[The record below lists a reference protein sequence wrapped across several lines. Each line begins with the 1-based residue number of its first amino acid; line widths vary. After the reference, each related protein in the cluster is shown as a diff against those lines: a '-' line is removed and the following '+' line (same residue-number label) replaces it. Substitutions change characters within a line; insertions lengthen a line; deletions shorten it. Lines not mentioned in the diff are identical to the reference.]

1 MLVNLATLTPTMRGA
16 LRRLVA
22 EITEHDGI
30 SPINESASLGIDGLR
45 DADFFFLGRRSDP
58 HGFVVCDE
66 RESTLQVGVH
76 PQHRRQGDATELL
89 AEALRSY
96 PTFSAWAF
104 GTLPGAPEL
113 ARRVGLVPTR
123 ELLRMER
130 GLSTQAGR
138 SAPELARRVGLV
150 PTRELLRMER
160 DLPVPGDDAATGYE
174 IGPFM
179 SADREQVVAVNAAAF
194 AHHPEQGRLTVEEFD
209 QLAAQDWFDPGG
221 LFVAHAADG
230 EVAGFHW
237 TKRHGGGLGEV
248 YVIAVAPGHEG
259 KGLGRALLDRG
270 LDHLAAV
277 GDTRVQLY
285 VEASE
290 QRVVRLYRNAG
301 FDIAQTDTSYQAP
314 REVP

>member
-1 MLVNLATLTPTMRGA
+1 VLVNLATLTPTMQSA

-45 DADFFFLGRRSDP
+45 DADFFFMGRRSDP

-66 RESTLQVGVH
+66 RESTLQVGVR
-76 PQHRRQGDATELL
+76 PQHRREGHATELL
-89 AEALRSY
+89 TEALRSY
-96 PTFSAWAF
+96 PTFSVWAF

-113 ARRVGLVPTR
+113 ARRVGL
-123 ELLRMER
+123 
-130 GLSTQAGR
+130 
-138 SAPELARRVGLV
+138 API
-150 PTRELLRMER
+150 RELLRMER
-160 DLPVPGDDAATGYE
+160 DLPVPGDDAAAGYE

-179 SADREQVVAVNAAAF
+179 TADREQVVAVNAAAF
-194 AHHPEQGRLTVEEFD
+194 AHHPEQGRLTVAEFD
-209 QLAAQDWFDPGG
+209 QLTAQDWFDPDG

-248 YVIAVAPGHEG
+248 YVLAVAPGHEG
-259 KGLGRALLDRG
+259 KGLGRALLSRG
-270 LDHLAAV
+270 LRHLAAV

-285 VEASE
+285 VEAAE

-301 FDIAQTDTSYQAP
+301 FEIARTDTAYGP
-314 REVP
+314 RRQ

>member
-22 EITEHDGI
+22 EITEYDGI

-76 PQHRRQGDATELL
+76 PQHRREGHATELL
-89 AEALRSY
+89 TEALRSY
-96 PTFSAWAF
+96 PAFSAWAF

-113 ARRVGLVPTR
+113 AH
-123 ELLRMER
+123 
-130 GLSTQAGR
+130 
-138 SAPELARRVGLV
+138 RVGLV

-179 SADREQVVAVNAAAF
+179 TADREQVVAVNAAAF

-209 QLAAQDWFDPGG
+209 QLAAQDWFDPDG

-248 YVIAVAPGHEG
+248 YVLAVAPAHEG
-259 KGLGRALLDRG
+259 KGLGRALLSRG
-270 LDHLAAV
+270 LRHLAAV
-277 GDTRVQLY
+277 GDARVQLY
-285 VEASE
+285 VEAAE

-301 FDIAQTDTSYQAP
+301 FEIAQTDTAYRA
-314 REVP
+314 

>member
-1 MLVNLATLTPTMRGA
+1 M
-16 LRRLVA
+16 
-22 EITEHDGI
+22 
-30 SPINESASLGIDGLR
+30 
-45 DADFFFLGRRSDP
+45 
-58 HGFVVCDE
+58 
-66 RESTLQVGVH
+66 
-76 PQHRRQGDATELL
+76 
-89 AEALRSY
+89 
-96 PTFSAWAF
+96 
-104 GTLPGAPEL
+104 
-113 ARRVGLVPTR
+113 
-123 ELLRMER
+123 
-130 GLSTQAGR
+130 
-138 SAPELARRVGLV
+138 
-150 PTRELLRMER
+150 
-160 DLPVPGDDAATGYE
+160 
-174 IGPFM
+174 
-179 SADREQVVAVNAAAF
+179 NAAAF

-301 FDIAQTDTSYQAP
+301 FEIAQTDTAYRA
-314 REVP
+314 

>member
-1 MLVNLATLTPTMRGA
+1 MLVNLTTLTQTMQDA
-16 LRRLVA
+16 LRGLVA
-22 EITEHDGI
+22 EITAHDGI

-45 DADFFFLGRRSDP
+45 DADFFFMGRRSDP

-76 PQHRRQGDATELL
+76 PQHRRRGYATELL
-89 AEALRSY
+89 TEALRSY
-96 PTFSAWAF
+96 PAFSAWAF
-104 GTLPGAPEL
+104 GTLPG
-113 ARRVGLVPTR
+113 
-123 ELLRMER
+123 
-130 GLSTQAGR
+130 
-138 SAPELARRVGLV
+138 APELARRVGLV

-179 SADREQVVAVNAAAF
+179 TADREQVVAVNAAAF

-209 QLAAQDWFDPGG
+209 QLAAQDWFDPDG

-248 YVIAVAPGHEG
+248 YVLAVAPAHEG
-259 KGLGRALLDRG
+259 KGLGRALLSRG
-270 LDHLAAV
+270 LRHLAAV
-277 GDTRVQLY
+277 GDARVQLY
-285 VEASE
+285 VEAAE

-301 FDIAQTDTSYQAP
+301 FEIAQTDTAYRA
-314 REVP
+314 

>member
-1 MLVNLATLTPTMRGA
+1 MLVNLTTLTQTMQDA
-16 LRRLVA
+16 LRGLVA
-22 EITEHDGI
+22 EITAHDGI

-45 DADFFFLGRRSDP
+45 DADFFFMGRRSDP

-76 PQHRRQGDATELL
+76 PQHRRQGVATELL
-89 AEALRSY
+89 TEALRTY
-96 PTFSAWAF
+96 PSFSLWAF

-113 ARRVGLVPTR
+113 ARRM
-123 ELLRMER
+123 RMV
-130 GLSTQAGR
+130 A
-138 SAPELARRVGLV
+138 
-150 PTRELLRMER
+150 TRELLRMER
-160 DLPVPGDDAATGYE
+160 DLSPTLLEPVPGAERPDRVERNETYE

-179 SADREQVVAVNAAAF
+179 TGDREQVVAVNAAAF

-209 QLAAQDWFDPGG
+209 QLAAQDWFDPDG

-248 YVIAVAPGHEG
+248 YVLAVAPAHEG
-259 KGLGRALLDRG
+259 KGLGRALLSRG
-270 LDHLAAV
+270 LRHLAAV
-277 GDTRVQLY
+277 GDARVQLY
-285 VEASE
+285 VEAAE

-301 FDIAQTDTSYQAP
+301 FEIAQTDTAYRA
-314 REVP
+314 

>member
-130 GLSTQAGR
+130 
-138 SAPELARRVGLV
+138 
-150 PTRELLRMER
+150 
-160 DLPVPGDDAATGYE
+160 DLPVPGDDAAAGYE
-174 IGPFM
+174 IGPVM
-179 SADREQVVAVNAAAF
+179 TAAREQGVAVDAAAF

>member
-1 MLVNLATLTPTMRGA
+1 MLVNLATLTPTMQGA

-45 DADFFFLGRRSDP
+45 DADFFFMGRRSDP

-76 PQHRRQGDATELL
+76 PQHRREGHATELL
-89 AEALRSY
+89 TEALRSY
-96 PTFSAWAF
+96 PTFSVWAF

-113 ARRVGLVPTR
+113 ARRVGL
-123 ELLRMER
+123 
-130 GLSTQAGR
+130 
-138 SAPELARRVGLV
+138 API
-150 PTRELLRMER
+150 RELLRMER
-160 DLPVPGDDAATGYE
+160 DLPVPGDDAAAGYE

-179 SADREQVVAVNAAAF
+179 TADREKVVAVNAAAF
-194 AHHPEQGRLTVEEFD
+194 AHHPEQGRLTVAEFD
-209 QLAAQDWFDPGG
+209 QLTAQDWFDPDG

-248 YVIAVAPGHEG
+248 YVLAVAPGHEG
-259 KGLGRALLDRG
+259 KGLGRALLSRG
-270 LDHLAAV
+270 LRHLAAV

-285 VEASE
+285 VEAAE

-301 FDIAQTDTSYQAP
+301 FEIARTDTAYGP
-314 REVP
+314 RRQ